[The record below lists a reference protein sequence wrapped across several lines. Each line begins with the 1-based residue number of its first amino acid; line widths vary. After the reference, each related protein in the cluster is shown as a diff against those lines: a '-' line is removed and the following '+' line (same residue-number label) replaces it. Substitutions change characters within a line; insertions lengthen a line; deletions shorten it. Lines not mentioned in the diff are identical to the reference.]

1 MMSPSK
7 LPARHVWLPEGN
19 GRCCLPHIV
28 YCICHERD
36 LSQDIQNDPVSAGR
50 VLGNEL
56 NTQNILG
63 LSGLI
68 MLLDIMKYILAST
81 STWVLAH
88 SPKMSLSE
96 NGDTP
101 SCSSLH
107 QEIPPKIHSLL
118 DIPISSCFITQLLD
132 PTKSPVETPGFQR
145 TPWYPMVA
153 PQELAPLSI
162 SSRSSPSS
170 SRWCPQVNSRS
181 SGHLCTGKHTRWC
194 PIVS

>member
-145 TPWYPMVA
+145 FSTYPMVVV
-153 PQELAPLSI
+153 E
-162 SSRSSPSS
+162 
-170 SRWCPQVNSRS
+170 
-181 SGHLCTGKHTRWC
+181 
-194 PIVS
+194 